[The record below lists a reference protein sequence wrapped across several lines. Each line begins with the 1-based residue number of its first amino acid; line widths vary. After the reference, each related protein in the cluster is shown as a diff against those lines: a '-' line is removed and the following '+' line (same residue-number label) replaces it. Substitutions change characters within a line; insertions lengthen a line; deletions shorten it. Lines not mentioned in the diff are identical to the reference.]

1 MPYRRDMLS
10 IQSSKLEAKVVE
22 TVASSSPGA
31 GVVYTSSRK
40 NRIKD
45 KILLKMENNA
55 HKDHL
60 GVQNIVFTCI
70 C

>member
-1 MPYRRDMLS
+1 MLS
-10 IQSSKLEAKVVE
+10 VQSSKRDANVVE

-31 GVVYTSSRK
+31 GVTYTRSRQ

-45 KILLKMENNA
+45 KILLKMESNA

>member
-1 MPYRRDMLS
+1 M
-10 IQSSKLEAKVVE
+10 VE

-31 GVVYTSSRK
+31 GVVYTRSRQ

-45 KILLKMENNA
+45 KIFLKMENSV
-55 HKDHL
+55 HKEHL